1 MQVQHLYMNLLLG
14 YGITGNAP
22 LRRSATPP

>member
-14 YGITGNAP
+14 YGIAGNAP
-22 LRRSATPP
+22 RRRSATPL